1 MSPSLNAAAPHH
13 LPVFITAPGETD
25 VFMVV
30 MAVFL
35 VLAVLAVGLLFLRL
49 HTLPERMAHRSHK
62 LQFEIVAVLGL
73 LALFT
78 HQHIFWVA
86 GLLLALIDIP
96 DFGNPLRRMAGSLE
110 TIAGLRPGEGAA
122 HEPDEI
128 GDHSRP
134 VERASEGAD
143 EATDAGATEVPK
155 TITPARTPARPKP
168 QLSPINTRS

>member
-1 MSPSLNAAAPHH
+1 MTASLNPAAPHH
-13 LPVFITAPGETD
+13 LPGFITAPGETD

-86 GLLLALIDIP
+86 GLILALIDIP
-96 DFGNPLRRMAGSLE
+96 DFGNPLRRIAGSVE
-110 TIAGLRPGEGAA
+110 KIAGIPPGKGADNVPDEGAPTVGHEEGAGEGAVA
-122 HEPDEI
+122 
-128 GDHSRP
+128 
-134 VERASEGAD
+134 
-143 EATDAGATEVPK
+143 VPK
-155 TITPARTPARPKP
+155 LITPARKPSRPKP
-168 QLSPINTRS
+168 QVLPVDTGG